1 MHYVDVGYVYYL
13 ICIMLRINSN
23 YAKLVDVYSI
33 RIMSDMH
40 YVDVLGMK
48 FIMHLFIFVW

>member
-1 MHYVDVGYVYYL
+1 MQRRMHYVDVGYVYYL
-13 ICIMLRINSN
+13 ICIMLTINSN
-23 YAKLVDVYSI
+23 YAKLVDASLI

-48 FIMHLFIFVW
+48 FIFVW